1 MDTRDEDEVAKKLFV
16 VDLPI
21 PMEITLTTPSPL
33 FPAISLLLLA
43 YTNRFLGLASVVR
56 SLHATYK
63 STENPIYLAQ
73 IKNIRTRLK
82 LIRNMQLFG
91 VLSILLCTVCMLM
104 LLMGWQ
110 SAVHIAFTASL
121 VSMIIS
127 LLLTLWEIQMSVGA
141 LNVQLEDIEQHQDAK

>member
-1 MDTRDEDEVAKKLFV
+1 MIRRDEDEVAKRVFV

-21 PMEITLTTPSPL
+21 PMEITLTTPSLL

-43 YTNRFLGLASVVR
+43 YTNRFLGLAAVVR

-63 STENPIYLAQ
+63 TTENPIYLAQ

-110 SAVHIAFTASL
+110 KAVHLAFAASL
-121 VSMIIS
+121 VSMIVS

-141 LNVQLEDIEQHQDAK
+141 LNVQLEDIELHQDAK

>member
-1 MDTRDEDEVAKKLFV
+1 MVFI
-16 VDLPI
+16 VDLAI
-21 PMEITLTTPSPL
+21 SMEITLTTPSLL

-43 YTNRFLGLASVVR
+43 YTNRFLGLAAVVR

-63 STENPIYLAQ
+63 TTENPIYLAQ

-82 LIRNMQLFG
+82 LIRNMQLLG

-110 SAVHIAFTASL
+110 KAVHLAFAASL
-121 VSMIIS
+121 VSMIVS

>member
-1 MDTRDEDEVAKKLFV
+1 MVFI

-21 PMEITLTTPSPL
+21 PMEITLTTPSLL

-43 YTNRFLGLASVVR
+43 YTNRFLGLATVVR

-63 STENPIYLAQ
+63 TTENPIYLAQ

-110 SAVHIAFTASL
+110 KAVHLAFAASL
-121 VSMIIS
+121 VSMIVS

-141 LNVQLEDIEQHQDAK
+141 LNVQLEDIELHQDAK